1 MASNGTPVTVEQF
14 NAFVETLVENLNGAH
29 TYIYQR
35 LDVIETKMSG
45 LDERAKRL
53 EHTMSD
59 VQTNVTSV
67 KRDTTLLP
75 PMFEMLEQD
84 GVEIATLRTKVEK
97 MWK

>member
-1 MASNGTPVTVEQF
+1 MASNDTPVTAEQF
-14 NAFVETLVENLNGAH
+14 NSFVETLVENLNGAH

-35 LDVIETKMSG
+35 LDGIETRLAS
-45 LDERAKRL
+45 LDERVKRL
-53 EHTMSD
+53 EQAMSD

-75 PMFEMLEQD
+75 PIFEMLEQD

-97 MWK
+97 MEK